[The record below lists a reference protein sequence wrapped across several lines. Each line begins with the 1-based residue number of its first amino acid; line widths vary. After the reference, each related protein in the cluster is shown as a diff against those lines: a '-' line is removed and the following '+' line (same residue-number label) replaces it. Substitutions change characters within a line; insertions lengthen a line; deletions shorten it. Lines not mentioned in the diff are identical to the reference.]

1 MRSASSTLP
10 LNIELHGADFRG
22 RLLAVAYS
30 INGTGAESLGL
41 CTTLRDRT
49 GEQGTGLLSFFRG
62 LCSDAL
68 DFRGTNEPAAVK
80 RACVR
85 AVVPAVG
92 NRLLV
97 NVSHNVNSEERHRT
111 FHSIN

>member
-1 MRSASSTLP
+1 MSCAGSTLP
-10 LNIELHGADFRG
+10 LNVELHGADSRG
-22 RLLAVAYS
+22 RLLTVAYS
-30 INGTGAESLGL
+30 INGANAESLGL
-41 CTTLRDRT
+41 CTTLRDRA
-49 GEQGTGLLSFFRG
+49 GEQGTGLLPFFRD

-80 RACVR
+80 RARVR

-97 NVSHNVNSEERHRT
+97 NANREEHHKA